1 MPLHS
6 HVNFVV
12 HVVTAPVTEIHI
24 AFSTSEMR
32 KTLRWGLSPAVETK
46 VFQCGL
52 CSISLGLLA
61 GCGVFNPLERKKAT
75 NRADTTV
82 ANVFFNIMGY
92 EYVCSKC
99 NWVYEILMRHV
110 FRFFSNPLRVIWA
123 EMWLTLRLTCK
134 FFSHSHKN
142 TYSYPLSHKTLH

>member
-1 MPLHS
+1 MSEIFVLIAHLYYIYTIGYIPIYIKYDLRCRMPLHS
-6 HVNFVV
+6 RVNFVV

-61 GCGVFNPLERKKAT
+61 RCGFFNPLARKKAT
-75 NRADTTV
+75 NRADRTV
-82 ANVFFNIMGY
+82 ANVFFNIMGC
-92 EYVCSKC
+92 ENVCSKC
-99 NWVYEILMRHV
+99 NWVHEIRIRHV
-110 FRFFSNPLRVIWA
+110 YHFFF
-123 EMWLTLRLTCK
+123 TFCG
-134 FFSHSHKN
+134 
-142 TYSYPLSHKTLH
+142 